1 MDPVERA
8 KQIAQS
14 LSLGGN
20 NGDSHTKRSRE
31 DGSFQDESKDPK
43 RPTFGYDKPRYGLGS
58 EERRQ
63 KDMEIRSLYNSSNPA
78 PGTVSQE
85 YLIPNHMTG
94 LIIGR
99 GGESLKR
106 IEATTRC
113 KVQIP
118 QDSSEP
124 SRRLTIIGLPED
136 VERAKQMIKTM
147 IDESDNRPNPKN
159 MGHYGPGAPPHDN
172 NLPPTANQITIPIP
186 RNIVGLIIGR
196 HGDTIRDIAI
206 KSGAKLN
213 VLQNSNTDT
222 NAPISISGE
231 QAAIDK
237 ARALIDELIS
247 NSQKQNQGVPN
258 NANIVTRHMPV
269 HKDLVGL
276 VIGKKGETIR
286 LLAEQTGCKV
296 FVDQTEIPGTNQKNV
311 NITGP
316 ASTIDHC
323 QRLIEERLQA
333 SQNPLANATRFN
345 ASHDTNFTPNSAQ
358 SQIADYYASQGH
370 SVLTP
375 TSGQPLPGYDPYGLY
390 YQGYDINNPYGP
402 GYLNSKQ
409 SSKAI
414 AASVSKNP
422 KEYIEY
428 YAAAA
433 KAIKA
438 YADLQDAEAAKKA
451 AAEASATAVAQKVPE
466 KEGVT
471 STTMATLT
479 PTAATEAH
487 VPTEHPTEMIPP
499 LPSSTAPAPTLE
511 KTK

>member
-1 MDPVERA
+1 MSDIMDPVERA

-20 NGDSHTKRSRE
+20 NGDSNPKRSRE
-31 DGSFQDESKDPK
+31 EGTHASYQDESKDPK
-43 RPTFGYDKPRYGLGS
+43 RTAFGYDKPRYGLGS

-172 NLPPTANQITIPIP
+172 NLPPNTNQITIPIP

-213 VLQNSNTDT
+213 VLQNSNTDA

-345 ASHDTNFTPNSAQ
+345 ASHDSNFPPNSAQ

-375 TSGQPLPGYDPYGLY
+375 TPGQPLPGYDPYGLY
-390 YQGYDINNPYGP
+390 YQGSDINNPY

-409 SSKAI
+409 SSNAI
-414 AASVSKNP
+414 AASVAKNP

-433 KAIKA
+433 KAIKV

-451 AAEASATAVAQKVPE
+451 EAEAAAQKETE
-466 KEGVT
+466 KEAVP
-471 STTMATLT
+471 STTMAISTT
-479 PTAATEAH
+479 SEAQA
-487 VPTEHPTEMIPP
+487 PTEHPTEMIPP
-499 LPSSTAPAPTLE
+499 PPASTTAPAMTTSE
-511 KTK
+511 KTN

>member
-1 MDPVERA
+1 MSDAMDPVERA

-14 LSLGGN
+14 LSLGGDLQN
-20 NGDSHTKRSRE
+20 KRSRE
-31 DGSFQDESKDPK
+31 DANHIDESRDSK
-43 RPTFGYDKPRYGLGS
+43 RQFSRPEYGFDKPRFGLGS

-63 KDMEIRSLYNSSNPA
+63 KDMEARQLFNGNA
-78 PGTVSQE
+78 NPGTVSKE

-106 IEATTRC
+106 IEATTHC

-124 SRRLTIIGLPED
+124 NRRLTIIGLPDD
-136 VERAKQMIKTM
+136 VERAIQMIQTM
-147 IDESDNRPNPKN
+147 IDESENRPNLKN
-159 MGHYGPGAPPHDN
+159 MGHYGPGSGPHDN
-172 NLPPTANQITIPIP
+172 NSLPPNTNQITIPIP

-213 VLQNSNTDT
+213 VLQNSNTDA

-231 QAAIDK
+231 QTAIDK
-237 ARALIDELIS
+237 ARALIDELIA
-247 NSQKQNQGVPN
+247 NSQKQNATTQN
-258 NANIVTRHMPV
+258 NSNIVTRHMPV

-286 LLAEQTGCKV
+286 LLAEQTGCRV
-296 FVDQTEIPGTNQKNV
+296 YVDQTEIPGTNQKNV
-311 NITGP
+311 NISGP

-333 SQNPLANATRFN
+333 SQNPRANV
-345 ASHDTNFTPNSAQ
+345 SHDFQQNSAQ

-370 SVLTP
+370 SLLTP
-375 TSGQPLPGYDPYGLY
+375 PAQSHPSWDPYGNY
-390 YQGYDINNPYGP
+390 YQNHDFNNPYFPGP
-402 GYLNSKQ
+402 TPKQ
-409 SSKAI
+409 STKAI
-414 AASVSKNP
+414 AAAVAKNP

-428 YAAAA
+428 YAASA
-433 KAIKA
+433 KAIKEM
-438 YADLQDAEAAKKA
+438 ADLQDAENAKKA
-451 AAEASATAVAQKVPE
+451 AAEAAVNQEEEKEEKEKEEAKMEITTEATATVEETTTE
-466 KEGVT
+466 K
-471 STTMATLT
+471 S
-479 PTAATEAH
+479 
-487 VPTEHPTEMIPP
+487 I
-499 LPSSTAPAPTLE
+499 
-511 KTK
+511 

>member
-1 MDPVERA
+1 MDPVERV

-14 LSLGGN
+14 ITLGNN
-20 NGDSHTKRSRE
+20 NGDPHAKRSRE
-31 DGSFQDESKDPK
+31 DEKFNNNNNHGSFPDDSRDPK
-43 RPTFGYDKPRYGLGS
+43 RQAFSRSEFGFEKPRYGLGS

-63 KDMEIRSLYNSSNPA
+63 KDMELRSLFNGNPNSERN
-78 PGTVSQE
+78 VSVE

-106 IEATTRC
+106 IESTSHC

-124 SRRLTIIGLPED
+124 NRRLTITGLPED
-136 VERAKQMIKTM
+136 VERAKQIIKTM
-147 IDESDNRPNPKN
+147 IDESENRSNLKN
-159 MGHYGPGAPPHDN
+159 MGHYGPGSLPHDN
-172 NLPPTANQITIPIP
+172 NLPPNTNQITIPIP

-213 VLQNSNTDT
+213 VLQNSNTDA

-231 QAAIDK
+231 QSAIDK
-237 ARALIDELIS
+237 ARALIDELIA
-247 NSQKQNQGVPN
+247 NSQKQNPALQN
-258 NANIVTRHMPV
+258 NGNIVTRHMPV

-333 SQNPLANATRFN
+333 SQNPRANDTTRFN
-345 ASHDTNFTPNSAQ
+345 AAHDFQQNSAQ

-370 SVLTP
+370 SLLSTP
-375 TSGQPLPGYDPYGLY
+375 TSGQPFPSWDPYGIYHQNQPHDPY
-390 YQGYDINNPYGP
+390 YSGFHSSQ
-402 GYLNSKQ
+402 Q

-414 AASVSKNP
+414 AASVAKNP

-433 KAIKA
+433 KAIKEF
-438 YADLQDAEAAKKA
+438 ADLQDSEAMKKA
-451 AAEASATAVAQKVPE
+451 AETPANKKETEEKPTTEVAPAMVATTETSIPADNTE
-466 KEGVT
+466 KPSEVIPPV
-471 STTMATLT
+471 S
-479 PTAATEAH
+479 TEAQ
-487 VPTEHPTEMIPP
+487 
-499 LPSSTAPAPTLE
+499 
-511 KTK
+511 

>member
-14 LSLGGN
+14 LSLGG
-20 NGDSHTKRSRE
+20 DSHAKRSRE
-31 DGSFQDESKDPK
+31 DEKFGSHGSFSDDSRDSK
-43 RPTFGYDKPRYGLGS
+43 RPAFSRPEYGFDKPRYGLGS

-63 KDMEIRSLYNSSNPA
+63 KDMELRQLYNGNA
-78 PGTVSQE
+78 NPGTISEE

-106 IEATTRC
+106 IEATTHC

-124 SRRLTIIGLPED
+124 NRRLTIIGLKDD
-136 VERAKQMIKTM
+136 VERAKQVIQTM
-147 IDESDNRPNPKN
+147 IDESENRPNPKN
-159 MGHYGPGAPPHDN
+159 MGHYGPGSGPHDN
-172 NLPPTANQITIPIP
+172 NLPPNTNQITIPIP

-213 VLQNSNTDT
+213 VLQNSSTDA

-237 ARALIDELIS
+237 ARTLIDELIA
-247 NSQKQNQGVPN
+247 NSQKQNAAVQN
-258 NANIVTRHMPV
+258 NPNIVTRHMPV

-333 SQNPLANATRFN
+333 SQNPRANV
-345 ASHDTNFTPNSAQ
+345 SHDYQQNSAQ

-370 SVLTP
+370 SLLTTP
-375 TSGQPLPGYDPYGLY
+375 TQPHPTWDPYSNY
-390 YQGYDINNPYGP
+390 YQNHDFNNPYFPGP
-402 GYLNSKQ
+402 TPKQ
-409 SSKAI
+409 STKAI
-414 AASVSKNP
+414 ATAVAKNP
-422 KEYIEY
+422 KEFIEY

-433 KAIKA
+433 KVIKEM
-438 YADLQDAEAAKKA
+438 ADLQDAENAKKA
-451 AAEASATAVAQKVPE
+451 AEA
-466 KEGVT
+466 
-471 STTMATLT
+471 
-479 PTAATEAH
+479 AAIKTEEEAKGEANTEA
-487 VPTEHPTEMIPP
+487 PTVIKTEQTSEVIPP
-499 LPSSTAPAPTLE
+499 VLE
-511 KTK
+511 EAQ

>member
-1 MDPVERA
+1 MSEILDAVERA

-14 LSLGGN
+14 LTLG
-20 NGDSHTKRSRE
+20 GDSHAKRSRE
-31 DGSFQDESKDPK
+31 DNHGSFPDDSRDPK
-43 RPTFGYDKPRYGLGS
+43 RQAYPRPEHGFDNKPRYGLGS

-63 KDMEIRSLYNSSNPA
+63 KDMEIRQLYNGNSN
-78 PGTVSQE
+78 PGTVSVE

-106 IEATTRC
+106 IEATTHC

-124 SRRLTIIGLPED
+124 NRRLTIIGMPDD
-136 VERAKQMIKTM
+136 VERTKQMIKTM
-147 IDESDNRPNPKN
+147 IDESENRPNPKM
-159 MGHYGPGAPPHDN
+159 MGHYGPGAGPHDN
-172 NLPPTANQITIPIP
+172 NLPPNTNQITIPIP

-213 VLQNSNTDT
+213 VLQNSNTDA

-231 QAAIDK
+231 QSAIDK
-237 ARALIDELIS
+237 ARALIDELIA
-247 NSQKQNQGVPN
+247 NSQKQNPALAN
-258 NANIVTRHMPV
+258 NSNIVTRHMPV

-333 SQNPLANATRFN
+333 SQNPRANV
-345 ASHDTNFTPNSAQ
+345 SHDYQPNSAQ

-370 SVLTP
+370 SIISP
-375 TSGQPLPGYDPYGLY
+375 TAGQPWDPYGLY
-390 YQGYDINNPYGP
+390 YQNDLNNPYYQGP
-402 GYLNSKQ
+402 SSKQ
-409 SSKAI
+409 SLKAI
-414 AASVSKNP
+414 AAAVAKNP

-433 KAIKA
+433 KIIKEMA
-438 YADLQDAEAAKKA
+438 AVQEAEAAKKA
-451 AAEASATAVAQKVPE
+451 AEAAANQVEKPTADATVPAAAETATVPE
-466 KEGVT
+466 VPLEPHPSEVIPAV
-471 STTMATLT
+471 SE
-479 PTAATEAH
+479 EAH
-487 VPTEHPTEMIPP
+487 
-499 LPSSTAPAPTLE
+499 
-511 KTK
+511 

>member
-20 NGDSHTKRSRE
+20 NNDAHSKRSRE
-31 DGSFQDESKDPK
+31 DEKFGNHDDSRDPK
-43 RPTFGYDKPRYGLGS
+43 RQSFSRPDFGYEKPRYGLGS
-58 EERRQ
+58 DERRQ
-63 KDMEIRSLYNSSNPA
+63 KDMEIRSLYNNSNPS

-106 IEATTRC
+106 IEATTHC

-124 SRRLTIIGLPED
+124 NRRLTIIGLPDD

-159 MGHYGPGAPPHDN
+159 MGHYGPGTEN
-172 NLPPTANQITIPIP
+172 NLPPNANQITIPIP

-206 KSGAKLN
+206 KSGARLN
-213 VLQNSNTDT
+213 VLQNSNTDA

-237 ARALIDELIS
+237 ARALIDELIN
-247 NSQKQNQGVPN
+247 NSLKQNQVVSNP
-258 NANIVTRHMPV
+258 ANIVTRHMQV

-276 VIGKKGETIR
+276 VIGKKGETIK

-296 FVDQTEIPGTNQKNV
+296 FVDQAEIPGTSQKNV

-316 ASTIDHC
+316 ISTIDHC

-333 SQNPLANATRFN
+333 SQNPLANTTTRFN
-345 ASHDTNFTPNSAQ
+345 SAHEMNFAPNSAQ

-370 SVLTP
+370 SHLSP
-375 TSGQPLPGYDPYGLY
+375 TAGWDPYGLY
-390 YQGYDINNPYGP
+390 YQGHDMNNPFYP
-402 GYLNSKQ
+402 GYPNAKQ
-409 SSKAI
+409 NSKAI
-414 AASVSKNP
+414 AASVAKSP

-433 KAIKA
+433 KAIKEF
-438 YADLQDAEAAKKA
+438 ADLQDAEAAKKA
-451 AAEASATAVAQKVPE
+451 AEAALQKNTEDVSMISGPPASTETMMATEPSIKHDNPSEVIPPP
-466 KEGVT
+466 T
-471 STTMATLT
+471 STSE
-479 PTAATEAH
+479 EAQ
-487 VPTEHPTEMIPP
+487 
-499 LPSSTAPAPTLE
+499 
-511 KTK
+511 